1 MSESQT
7 AITNVH
13 LTPKKIS
20 IWERSILVG
29 DIIAVNGYRVNRGAL
44 KQRFAE
50 GGYQVKE
57 TPHFLLFTRREVPRT
72 VIVHWFAPKEIDAD
86 LGDSVMQELKPLG
99 LLTQPRHFS
108 DVFGALVGSLCPVD
122 VQHAWHTYG
131 TNTLRRYDHLLLNPS
146 HTSMPHATMDS
157 FAQIYR
163 RVLALQVGASLL
175 DVGCS
180 FGFLPLL
187 VAEHLPSLSRVL
199 GVDLQSSPF
208 PVMRALAEERCLEHV
223 HFVQGDVLDERFPFL
238 GTFDTVTALH
248 VLEHFSERD
257 MYRALANLLQVTA
270 RRLIL
275 AVPYEEGE
283 PETVYGHEQL
293 FSPTKLEGVGRW
305 CLQRLGGSGRM
316 LCEECAGGLLLI
328 ERAVLFHM
336 VQWNS
341 EPRNHQ
347 PNMRSTS

>member
-7 AITNVH
+7 TITTAH
-13 LTPKKIS
+13 PTPKRVS
-20 IWERSILVG
+20 IQERSLLVG
-29 DIIAVNGYRVNRGAL
+29 DIIAVNGYRVYREAL

-72 VIVHWFAPKEIDAD
+72 VIVHWFAPEEIDAD
-86 LGDSVMQELKPLG
+86 LGDYMMRELKPLG
-99 LLTQPRHFS
+99 LLTQPEHFS
-108 DVFGALVGSLCPVD
+108 DVFGAIVGSLSPDD
-122 VQHAWHTYG
+122 VQRAWHIYG
-131 TNTLRRYDHLLLNPS
+131 TNTLRTYHRLLLNPNHIS
-146 HTSMPHATMDS
+146 LSHATMDA
-157 FAQIYR
+157 FAQIYC
-163 RVLALQVGASLL
+163 RVLALQVGESLL

-187 VAEHLPSLSRVL
+187 VAERVPSLSQVL
-199 GVDLQSSPF
+199 GVDLLTSPF
-208 PVMRALAEERCLEHV
+208 PVVRALAEERHLEHV
-223 HFVQGDVLDERFPFL
+223 RFVQGDVLDERFPFL

-275 AVPYEEGE
+275 AVPYEEGA

-293 FSPTKLEGVGRW
+293 FTRTKLEAVGHW

-316 LCEECAGGLLLI
+316 SCEECAGGLLLI
-328 ERAVLFHM
+328 ER
-336 VQWNS
+336 
-341 EPRNHQ
+341 
-347 PNMRSTS
+347 TSSLSHDTMGQSQAIINQA